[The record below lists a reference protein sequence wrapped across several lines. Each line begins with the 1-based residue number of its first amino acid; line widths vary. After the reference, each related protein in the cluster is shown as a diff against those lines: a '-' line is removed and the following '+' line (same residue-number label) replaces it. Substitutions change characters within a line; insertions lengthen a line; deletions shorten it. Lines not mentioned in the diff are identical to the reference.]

1 MRLVLNY
8 VWIKDQLVLGSQ
20 LSVSALTS
28 YKTRP
33 QLQVFVN
40 SVLCLFVSCVFL
52 LFPVDP
58 FFFPF
63 YFQNQSHS
71 FMLSWHLFLYERT
84 RVGLL
89 IIWGEK
95 GLEKKKKDQIHRV
108 LTQKTGQKTNE
119 HCCNQWHICQNLV
132 YYLVTK
138 MYGDRSSCAAV
149 WRQTGLRHKQS
160 SEHLKKNKPPCA

>member
-28 YKTRP
+28 YKTHP

-58 FFFPF
+58 FFF
-63 YFQNQSHS
+63 S
-71 FMLSWHLFLYERT
+71 FLFPESVSQFHAFMT
-84 RVGLL
+84 F
-89 IIWGEK
+89 
-95 GLEKKKKDQIHRV
+95 V
-108 LTQKTGQKTNE
+108 L
-119 HCCNQWHICQNLV
+119 V
-132 YYLVTK
+132 
-138 MYGDRSSCAAV
+138 
-149 WRQTGLRHKQS
+149 
-160 SEHLKKNKPPCA
+160 

>member
-33 QLQVFVN
+33 QLQVLWTVF
-40 SVLCLFVSCVFL
+40 CLFLSCVFL

-58 FFFPF
+58 FFFFLSFFP
-63 YFQNQSHS
+63 FQNQSHS
-71 FMLSWHLFLYERT
+71 FMLSWHLFLYEHM

-95 GLEKKKKDQIHRV
+95 GLKKKK
-108 LTQKTGQKTNE
+108 KTKCTVCYQCANPKNRPKKQT
-119 HCCNQWHICQNLV
+119 
-132 YYLVTK
+132 
-138 MYGDRSSCAAV
+138 SAAV
-149 WRQTGLRHKQS
+149 ISGTFTETWFIILLRECMVIGALVQLYGGKQD
-160 SEHLKKNKPPCA
+160 LDINRAQNI